1 MFYFF
6 FLALLNYKSTKKQKR
21 GFLAQQYDEPKS
33 RRAHFTIGET
43 QWVRNTEKGK
53 FLIFLFWCLWGK
65 GVSPFATSTFLSK
78 MKSG

>member
-33 RRAHFTIGET
+33 RRAHFTIGEI

-53 FLIFLFWCLWGK
+53 FLIFLFGVYGVK
-65 GVSPFATSTFLSK
+65 GSNPLRGFCTK
-78 MKSG
+78 